1 MCSDVDTPG
10 DFAQTSRAKAMLS
23 AESLHQLPDA
33 RQNRLDALL
42 TDHGNVQDDTAGKR
56 LCCIHQFP

>member
-1 MCSDVDTPG
+1 
-10 DFAQTSRAKAMLS
+10 MLS

-42 TDHGNVQDDTAGKR
+42 TDHGDVQDDAAGKR
-56 LCCIHQFP
+56 PCCTH